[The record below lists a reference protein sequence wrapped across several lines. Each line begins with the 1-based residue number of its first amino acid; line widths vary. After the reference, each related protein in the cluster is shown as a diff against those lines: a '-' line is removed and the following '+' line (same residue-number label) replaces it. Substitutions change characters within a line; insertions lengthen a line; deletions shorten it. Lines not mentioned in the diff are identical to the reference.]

1 MRKIGRPYNSAVK
14 VGRGQTVELARVWPA
29 ELHPPPTFH
38 LLSLFARLPRAIYT
52 SNNFTAQLHVTYQP
66 LFPPFAAEGDSS
78 PCSVNYSIPVK
89 FFSRSI
95 DEGRATTSECLARKL
110 LSFFPSFLLSCSTR
124 RDQEERDVRSQ
135 RSISSRKLSLN
146 RNANWKIFL
155 DPES

>member
-52 SNNFTAQLHVTYQP
+52 SNNFAVTAQLHVTYQP

-95 DEGRATTSECLARKL
+95 DEGRGTTSAEIAL
-110 LSFFPSFLLSCSTR
+110 FFLFVSSSTFHETRSR
-124 RDQEERDVRSQ
+124 RER
-135 RSISSRKLSLN
+135 RSISTINLQP
-146 RNANWKIFL
+146 KI
-155 DPES
+155 ES

>member
-52 SNNFTAQLHVTYQP
+52 SNNFAVTAQLHVTYQP

-95 DEGRATTSECLARKL
+95 DEGRGTNVSRGNCSLFSLR
-110 LSFFPSFLLSCSTR
+110 FFFHVRRP
-124 RDQEERDVRSQ
+124 RDQEERDVRSE

-146 RNANWKIFL
+146 RNAN
-155 DPES
+155 